1 MCQRWRRC
9 CVYGCVRLKTD
20 VESCLGQRQST
31 RGKLQRKSP
40 GLVLVVFV
48 EERRK
53 KKKAHGGSMSDE
65 TQGWWRKSCS
75 LIRRRKRRRR
85 VTVVGGLSTKQDRLS
100 LCVWRENGQFIHQQ
114 RDAVPINT

>member
-31 RGKLQRKSP
+31 RRKLQRKSP

-85 VTVVGGLSTKQDRLS
+85 VTVVGGITILGISQT
-100 LCVWRENGQFIHQQ
+100 C
-114 RDAVPINT
+114 